1 MQIQCVG
8 SSLRCLAL
16 GLSLLSS
23 SPPSS
28 SNGRRRR
35 RLRFLFSSQLSF
47 PAPASQS
54 GAAHPVWF
62 GPARAQQGQGF
73 QAQRL
78 GSVLVEL
85 VPIVQG
91 FVAQH
96 QGIKVRTVLDGAR
109 RPVLVGDWYEPHP
122 VLDPRREPVNKVPDS
137 LHAFFQNRNVFRKG
151 LVLEHG
157 VHRYPDEELA
167 AHRADRGNGQRQQL
181 AMPVMHPVKGSG
193 NRHLLEEAPR
203 RNAGSADHAAK
214 IVAVVVIVIVVV
226 VVVVAVPVAI
236 GARLTASFV
245 LAAVVVQKHHV
256 VAGLPV
262 PRSALGPRIDV
273 DGHHRRQVA
282 VLSIRV
288 DRSNVRVQSPGTH
301 SLAELELLAPAHG
314 RGGFPAADR
323 IVANDRIEVL
333 GNVLDPGFRGG
344 IGQVLGIDYHVTEIA
359 AIFVTVV
366 LPNRSI
372 VLVVGEGHR
381 IPQGGVDLSGVPSE
395 LRQGRSVPV
404 AVAGCLATQ
413 NDAEFS
419 GVLNGP
425 IQDRLVGNLVGGG
438 VRHAQNR
445 QRVLVLLF
453 SVFAPFRVVA
463 AAAAAAVVVVAFG
476 GCAVACQQPRSAA
489 NR

>member
-1 MQIQCVG
+1 MQIQCVD
-8 SSLRCLAL
+8 SSLPCLAL
-16 GLSLLSS
+16 GLSSSLLLLLLSS
-23 SPPSS
+23 
-28 SNGRRRR
+28 NGRR

-62 GPARAQQGQGF
+62 GPARAQQSQGF

-96 QGIKVRTVLDGAR
+96 QGVKVRTVLGGAR
-109 RPVLVGDWYEPHP
+109 RPVLVGDRYEPHP
-122 VLDPRREPVNKVPDS
+122 VLDARREPVHKVTDS

-151 LVLEHG
+151 LVLEHC

-181 AMPVMHPVKGSG
+181 AMPVVHPVKGSG
-193 NRHLLEEAPR
+193 DRHLLEEAPR
-203 RNAGSADHAAK
+203 RNAGSADHAAE
-214 IVAVVVIVIVVV
+214 IVAVVVIVVA
-226 VVVVAVPVAI
+226 VVVVAVVPVAT
-236 GARLTASFV
+236 GARPTASLV

-262 PRSALGPRIDV
+262 PRCAPGPRIDV

-288 DRSNVRVQSPGTH
+288 DRSDVRVQSPGTH
-301 SLAELELLAPAHG
+301 SLAELEPLAPTHG

-344 IGQVLGIDYHVTEIA
+344 VGQVLGIDHHVAEIA
-359 AIFVTVV
+359 AAFSVVVV
-366 LPNRSI
+366 LPNRSV

-381 IPQGGVDLSGVPSE
+381 VPQGGIDLSGVPSE
-395 LRQGRSVPV
+395 SRQRRGVPV
-404 AVAGCLATQ
+404 AVAGCLAAQ

-453 SVFAPFRVVA
+453 GVFASFRVVA
-463 AAAAAAVVVVAFG
+463 VAAVVAFG